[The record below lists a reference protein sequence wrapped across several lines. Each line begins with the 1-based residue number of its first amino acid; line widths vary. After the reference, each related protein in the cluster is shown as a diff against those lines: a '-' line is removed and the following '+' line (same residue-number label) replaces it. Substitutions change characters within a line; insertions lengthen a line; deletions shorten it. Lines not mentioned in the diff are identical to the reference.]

1 MSGFLF
7 VSKQKRFFDIYKQKN
22 RNSMSVDKK
31 FKKLDDISH
40 VILRPG
46 MYIGSIKPHT
56 ASKWVVEEGKMTQ
69 REITY
74 NPGFLKIFDE
84 IVTNSVDESKRE
96 GSKLNIIKV
105 DLDRETNKVTIW
117 DNGGIP
123 VLKNTE
129 HDEWIPE
136 MVFSNLKAGSNF
148 DDTEERSWAGTNG
161 VGSTL
166 TNIYSK
172 EFKISTCDGKNHF
185 TQTFTNNMRERTQPV
200 VKKAKSNHTEI
211 SYITDLEKFGL
222 TDIDDDHYKM
232 IEKRIYDI
240 AACNTGLKIYFNGN
254 LININSFEDYIK
266 LYTEEYFYE
275 FKKDKTWS
283 LGIALSQNGFQQVSF
298 ANTTETYDGGTHVDY
313 VMNQIIVSLR
323 EFFLK
328 KHKVD
333 IKPSELKQHMFLF
346 LDATVINPS
355 FSSQT
360 KEKLI
365 TEVKEF
371 GTTFEVSNKLIQ
383 SILKSEIVNSIL
395 DWIQQ
400 KKNAEDSKL
409 QRDLN
414 KKLTKIKVEKL
425 IDAKGKDRWKYSI
438 GLFEGD
444 SAISAFRKYRTPE
457 TMGAFALK
465 GKFVNVSEITNQ
477 KLVQNDEAVN
487 LMASIG
493 LKLGQEIDVRNL
505 RYGRVLIFTDAD
517 MDGNA
522 ISALLINFFYK
533 YWPDMFE
540 RKMIY
545 KVETPI
551 VVAIPKAKSKKKVL
565 FYTQGEYNTWAE
577 QNDLKQFEIKYK
589 KGLAALVDDEYDDI
603 INRPRLTLITKDEA
617 SKGSLETWFG
627 KSADLRKNELLK

>member
-1 MSGFLF
+1 M
-7 VSKQKRFFDIYKQKN
+7 
-22 RNSMSVDKK
+22 
-31 FKKLDDISH
+31 
-40 VILRPG
+40 
-46 MYIGSIKPHT
+46 
-56 ASKWVVEEGKMTQ
+56 
-69 REITY
+69 
-74 NPGFLKIFDE
+74 
-84 IVTNSVDESKRE
+84 
-96 GSKLNIIKV
+96 
-105 DLDRETNKVTIW
+105 
-117 DNGGIP
+117 
-123 VLKNTE
+123 
-129 HDEWIPE
+129 
-136 MVFSNLKAGSNF
+136 
-148 DDTEERSWAGTNG
+148 
-161 VGSTL
+161 
-166 TNIYSK
+166 
-172 EFKISTCDGKNHF
+172 
-185 TQTFTNNMRERTQPV
+185 
-200 VKKAKSNHTEI
+200 
-211 SYITDLEKFGL
+211 
-222 TDIDDDHYKM
+222 
-232 IEKRIYDI
+232 
-240 AACNTGLKIYFNGN
+240 
-254 LININSFEDYIK
+254 
-266 LYTEEYFYE
+266 
-275 FKKDKTWS
+275 
-283 LGIALSQNGFQQVSF
+283 
-298 ANTTETYDGGTHVDY
+298 
-313 VMNQIIVSLR
+313 
-323 EFFLK
+323 
-328 KHKVD
+328 
-333 IKPSELKQHMFLF
+333 
-346 LDATVINPS
+346 
-355 FSSQT
+355 
-360 KEKLI
+360 
-365 TEVKEF
+365 
-371 GTTFEVSNKLIQ
+371 
-383 SILKSEIVNSIL
+383 KSEIVNSIL

-493 LKLGQEIDVRNL
+493 LKLGQPIDVKNL

-533 YWPDMFE
+533 YWPDVFE

-551 VVAIPKAKSKKKVL
+551 VVAIPKAKTKKKIL
-565 FYTQGEYNTWAE
+565 FYTQNEYNTWAE
-577 QNDLKQFEIKYK
+577 ENDLKQFEIKYK

>member
-1 MSGFLF
+1 
-7 VSKQKRFFDIYKQKN
+7 
-22 RNSMSVDKK
+22 MSVDKK

-56 ASKWVVEEGKMTQ
+56 ANKWIVEEGKMVQ

-96 GSKLNIIKV
+96 GSKLNTVKI
-105 DLDRETNKVTIW
+105 DLDRKTNKVTIW

-123 VLKNTE
+123 VVKNTE

-161 VGSTL
+161 VGSTI

-172 EFKISTCDGKNHF
+172 EFKISTCDGKNSF
-185 TQTFTNNMRERTQPV
+185 KQTFSNNMRERTQPV
-200 VKKAKSNHTEI
+200 IKKAKANHTEI

-222 TDIDDDHYKM
+222 TEIDDDHYKM

-240 AACNTGLKIYFNGN
+240 AACNTGLKIYFNGD

-283 LGIALSQNGFQQVSF
+283 LAIALSQNGFQQVSF

-371 GTTFEVSNKLIQ
+371 GTTFEVSPKLIQ

-493 LKLGQEIDVRNL
+493 LKLGQPIDVKNL

-533 YWPDMFE
+533 YWPDVFE

-551 VVAIPKAKSKKKVL
+551 VVAIPKAKTKKKIL
-565 FYTQGEYNTWAE
+565 FYTQNEYNTWAE
-577 QNDLKQFEIKYK
+577 ENDLKQFEIKYK

>member
-1 MSGFLF
+1 
-7 VSKQKRFFDIYKQKN
+7 
-22 RNSMSVDKK
+22 MSVDKK

-56 ASKWVVEEGKMTQ
+56 ANKWIVEEGKMSQ

-96 GSKLNIIKV
+96 GSKLSIVKI
-105 DLDRETNKVTIW
+105 DLDRKTNKVTIW

-123 VLKNTE
+123 VVKNTE

-148 DDTEERSWAGTNG
+148 DDSEERSWAGTNG

-172 EFKISTCDGKNHF
+172 EFKISTCDGKNSF
-185 TQTFTNNMRERTQPV
+185 KQTFSNNMRERTQAV
-200 VKKAKSNHTEI
+200 IKKAKANHTEI

-222 TDIDDDHYKM
+222 TEIDDDHYKM

-240 AACNTGLKIYFNGN
+240 AACNTGLKIYFNGE
-254 LININSFEDYIK
+254 LININTFEDYIK
-266 LYTEEYFYE
+266 LYTQEYFHE

-283 LGIALSQNGFQQVSF
+283 LAIALSQNGFQQVSF

-371 GTTFEVSNKLIQ
+371 GTTFEVSPKLIQ

-493 LKLGQEIDVRNL
+493 LKLGQPIDVKNL

-551 VVAIPKAKSKKKVL
+551 VVAIPKAKTKKKVL
-565 FYTQGEYNTWAE
+565 FYTQNEYNEWAV